1 MAKEICKLQRP
12 LWSTEDKPKI
22 LVYNEDKSL
31 FMEVNMTPELI
42 DNVFGDE
49 FKVFKECKLKGETLE
64 IGATVEWQD
73 W

>member
-12 LWSTEDKPKI
+12 LWTTEAKPKI
-22 LVYNEDKSL
+22 LAYNEDRSL
-31 FMEVNMTPELI
+31 FMEINMTPELI

-49 FKVFKECKLKGETLE
+49 FKVFKECELKGETLE
-64 IGATVEWQD
+64 IGATVAWQD